1 MPNFFQNLITQA
13 SETISGAQQA
23 LAEHQA
29 QTHALVRA
37 LGFDSTYKE
46 PRRTLHIRRLEK
58 GLERRNGRSRPTPWR
73 LASLVGIDAFAV
85 ELTRGNI
92 GTILATIKIE
102 NTQRYR
108 EVLWLGNLDSN
119 QD

>member
-1 MPNFFQNLITQA
+1 M
-13 SETISGAQQA
+13 GAV
-23 LAEHQA
+23 L
-29 QTHALVRA
+29 ALVAREWMRIGRLM
-37 LGFDSTYKE
+37 LG
-46 PRRTLHIRRLEK
+46 R
-58 GLERRNGRSRPTPWR
+58 
-73 LASLVGIDAFAV
+73 VGIDAFAG

-108 EVLWLGNLDSN
+108 EVLWLGGLDSN